1 MVEIL
6 KIIEA
11 TGAKV
16 GTNILIEG
24 EPYTVKK
31 TDTSKT
37 GKHGHAKC
45 RIEAVHI
52 FTGNKKVF
60 VSPGH
65 DKFEVPVLNKN
76 KGQVLSV
83 AGDHASVMDLDSF
96 ETLDLD
102 IPEELAGQLAENDN
116 IEYWV
121 VGKSKMIKR
130 KV

>member
-1 MVEIL
+1 MVEVL

-16 GTNILIEG
+16 GTTIMIEG
-24 EPYTVKK
+24 EPYTVRK

-45 RIEAVHI
+45 RIEAVHV
-52 FTGNKKVF
+52 FNGNKKVF

-65 DKFEVPVLNKN
+65 DKFEVPVLNKR
-76 KGQVLSV
+76 KGQVLSI
-83 AGDHASVMDLDSF
+83 AEDKASLMDLESF
-96 ETLDLD
+96 ETIEIA
-102 IPEELAGQLAENDN
+102 IPDELKGQLEENSN
-116 IEYWV
+116 VEYWQI
-121 VGKSKMIKR
+121 GEQMMIKR